1 MSVGLT
7 KVSKQS
13 PSNKTGKT
21 GEKAKITQKKAGFGL
36 PKALTEPVKDSFHK
50 KYGDDVKPTPKLV
63 ADFAADKVITVAVV
77 GLGTLAAFK
86 KMKGATNGLTKAF
99 TEAKGANG
107 MKKAGKVVAQT
118 IDQVKANNAAYVETV
133 KKDGATILKSLQ
145 DENTSILD
153 GIKGTFQNI
162 FRSKETFDAKS
173 KLGRGIT
180 KVFGNKAGKIQNGL
194 KTVGIANGYD
204 LVDTTLA
211 IGATAAA
218 SKGLKTASK
227 EVTEADDEKL
237 AGQSR
242 LRNVAKMASTVVD
255 FAAEFDKKMQA
266 AGE

>member
-7 KVSKQS
+7 KISEQN
-13 PSNKTGKT
+13 PNNKTGKT
-21 GEKAKITQKKAGFGL
+21 GKKAKKTQKKAGFGL
-36 PKALTEPVKDSFHK
+36 PKALTQPVKDSFHK

-63 ADFAADKVITVAVV
+63 ADFAADKVVTVAVV

-99 TEAKGANG
+99 TEAKGA
-107 MKKAGKVVAQT
+107 KAGKVFAQT
-118 IDQVKANNAAYVETV
+118 IDKVKANNREYVKTV

-162 FRSKETFDAKS
+162 FRSKETFDVKS

-180 KVFGNKAGKIQNGL
+180 KVFGNKAGKIQDGL
-194 KTVGIANGYD
+194 KTVGIANGCD